1 LVIVIAL
8 TAADITIFRLYSGV
22 IWQTWGHIPLA
33 RLDLLALLAIWIG
46 SAGVMWFHVSND
58 LLQALRHRQRFT
70 SQDLA
75 PAAADT
81 RRDSDV

>member
-8 TAADITIFRLYSGV
+8 TTADITIFRRYSGV

-33 RLDLLALLAIWIG
+33 AFNLLGLLGVWIG

-58 LLQALRHRQRFT
+58 LLQALRSRERFT

-75 PAAADT
+75 AAAADP